1 MSRLRYK
8 ITLNFILLMGL
19 AFLLNYLFLHYQVVN
34 KMNLL
39 ISYLLSLLVTGVI
52 AYALARSLTQPLEDM
67 LPLTRRIARGD
78 LEVRVDVQADDEFGL
93 LASNLNNMVDRLR
106 SNIREISA
114 EKSKVDAILSSMS
127 DGLLAVDQVG
137 RVMLLNRAAAEMFS
151 KQKEEVVG
159 RYLLEVVRNHE
170 IDQGVKDILESGKP
184 VELELKLFPT
194 TRQIFKIYGAPIL
207 NEQNRVVGAVLLIR
221 NITEIR
227 RLEQVRTEFVANVS
241 HELRTP
247 LTSIRGFVET
257 LLEGALEDKNL
268 CRRFLEIINNEAQR
282 LQRLIEDLLTLSQL
296 ENRPPALPEKS
307 VFLAKVLDKILE
319 VVKPLASEKGITLE
333 TKLPSDLKPLSISE
347 NFLGQVLLNLLDNA
361 IKYTPPGG
369 RVTVA
374 ASAQDNNIRVE
385 VSDTGIGIPPESLQR
400 VFERFYRVDKARS
413 REMGGTGLGLAIV
426 KHIIESHKGSVGV
439 TSEVGKGSTFF
450 FTLPAAEN

>member
-1 MSRLRYK
+1 
-8 ITLNFILLMGL
+8 MGL